1 MRLFHLRTPPMAFG
15 LDLSNTTAKIAQLR
29 RAGKNFVIEALTEI
43 PISPNLIKD
52 GEIQNAEQFNSELNK
67 FLQVYRKD
75 LVEGVIISLPE
86 AKTFIQTIVIPKHN
100 TAALAQQLDD
110 ALPEYLPLPLNEMY
124 QDSAVLA
131 ETDKEWRV
139 VTGAA
144 PKNIVDNYI
153 QLLESSHLIPV
164 ALDIQAMAIARA
176 LIPDKETRRRTRAII
191 DLGRHRASLII
202 HDQKAVQF
210 TMSLP
215 IAGERITENIA
226 QELNLTL
233 EQAEKAKIT
242 CGLDPMRCEGVL
254 RNILEQMVEDL
265 VKRVAEAR
273 EYYQDHF
280 IDAHDFEEVLLT
292 GGGAYLL
299 CLDQVLSEV
308 LKIPVKLGN
317 PWENI
322 RLSSAPQLTAPLR
335 FTNVLGLALR
345 GAEGEMVV

>member
-15 LDLSNTTAKIAQLR
+15 LDLSDSTVKIAQLR
-29 RAGKNFVIEALTEI
+29 RTNKNFVIEALTEM
-43 PISPNLIKD
+43 PIGPNLIKD
-52 GEIQNAEQFNSELNK
+52 GEIQNTEQFNTEFNK
-67 FLQVYRKD
+67 LLQTCRKD
-75 LVEGVIISLPE
+75 LVEGVIVSLPE
-86 AKTFIQTIVIPKHN
+86 AKTFVQTIIIPKHN
-100 TAALAQQLDD
+100 SASLTQQLEE

-124 QDSAVLA
+124 EDSAMIN

-153 QLLESSHLIPV
+153 QLLDSSRLIPI

-176 LIPDKETRRRTRAII
+176 LIPAKETRRRTRAII

-202 HDQKAVQF
+202 HDQGAVQF
-210 TMSLP
+210 TMNLQIS
-215 IAGERITENIA
+215 GERITENIA
-226 QELNLTL
+226 QELNLTM
-233 EQAEKAKIT
+233 EQAEKAKVT
-242 CGLDPMRCEGVL
+242 CGLDPTKCEGVL
-254 RNILEQMVEDL
+254 RNVLEQMVDDL
-265 VKRVAEAR
+265 VRQVAEAR
-273 EYYQDHF
+273 DYYQDHF
-280 IDAHDFEEVLLT
+280 VDAHDFEEVLLT

-299 CLDQVLSEV
+299 YLDQVLSEV
-308 LKIPVKLGN
+308 LKIQVKLGN

-322 RLSSAPQLTAPLR
+322 RVATVSQLADPLR

>member
-1 MRLFHLRTPPMAFG
+1 MPLFNLRTPPMAFG
-15 LDLSNTTAKIAQLR
+15 LDLSDTTVKIAQLR
-29 RAGKNFVIEALTEI
+29 RAGKNFVIEALAEM

-52 GEIQNAEQFNSELNK
+52 GEIQNAEQFNPELNK
-67 FLQVYRKD
+67 LLQAYRKD
-75 LVEGVIISLPE
+75 LVEGVIVSLPE
-86 AKTFIQTIVIPKHN
+86 AKTFIQTIVISKHN
-100 TAALAQQLDD
+100 STILASQLEE

-124 QDSAVLA
+124 QDSAVLN

-139 VTGAA
+139 ITGAA

-153 QLLESSHLIPV
+153 RLLDSSHLIPV

-176 LIPDKETRRRTRAII
+176 LIPAKESSRRTRAVI
-191 DLGRHRASLII
+191 DLGRHRASLIV

-215 IAGERITENIA
+215 IAGEQITENIS
-226 QELNLTL
+226 QELNLTM
-233 EQAEKAKIT
+233 EQAEKAKVT
-242 CGLDPMRCEGVL
+242 CGLDPARCEGVL

-273 EYYQDHF
+273 DYYQDHF
-280 IDAHDFEEVLLT
+280 VDAHDFEEVLLT

-299 CLDQVLSEV
+299 CLDQVLSDV
-308 LKIPVKLGN
+308 LKIPVKPGN

-322 RLSSAPQLTAPLR
+322 RLTSASQLDAPLR

-345 GAEGEMVV
+345 GTEGEIVV